1 MTESSDARYS
11 SFEEIM
17 NDGEIS
23 EIMVNGP
30 HQIYVEKSGEKIL
43 AGFEFKNEKD
53 LQGYI
58 QLLYKSVGKNISSEI
73 PYGDATFADGTRLNA
88 ILPPVAKQGSILT
101 IRKFMKTVTSIED
114 LISWGTITRP
124 AADLLIAC
132 IKGRLN
138 IFFSGGTGVG
148 KTTTLQILSSY
159 IDTNERIIVIE
170 DTSELRP
177 VQEHVVNLETRAA
190 DENGRG
196 GVTLKDLTRNSLRM
210 RPDRLIF
217 GEARSEEV
225 LDIINAMA
233 TGHDGCLGV
242 VHGSSPYDVLARME
256 TMILMSGLDL
266 PLMEIRKMIAS
277 NINLIV
283 HQQRMTDGSKKITHI
298 TEIEGLSNDGLNDI
312 KLHDLFEFQIE
323 KVGSDGKVRGELR
336 SVIKHY
342 PKFLNKFE
350 KLGMSIGHVFEQK
363 ILLSENNIEMLR
375 QE

>member
-1 MTESSDARYS
+1 MTESSEARYS
-11 SFEEIM
+11 SFEDIM

-43 AGFEFKNEKD
+43 VDFKFKD
-53 LQGYI
+53 DKSLQGYI
-58 QLLYKSVGKNISSEI
+58 QSLYKSVGKKISHEI

-148 KTTTLQILSSY
+148 KTTTLQILSAY
-159 IDTNERIIVIE
+159 IDSNERIIVIE
-170 DTSELRP
+170 DTAELRL
-177 VQEHVVNLETRAA
+177 VQEHVVNLETRAV

-196 GVTLKDLTRNSLRM
+196 AVTLKDLTRNSLRM

-217 GEARSEEV
+217 GEARSGEV

-266 PLMEIRKMIAS
+266 PLAEVRKMIAS

-283 HQQRMTDGSKKITHI
+283 HQERMTDGSKKITHI
-298 TEIEGLSNDGLNDI
+298 TEVEGLSTDGLHEV
-312 KLHDLFEFQIE
+312 KLQDLFKFQIE
-323 KVGSDGKVRGELR
+323 KVESDGTVTGELR
-336 SVIKHY
+336 SVIERY
-342 PKFLNKFE
+342 PKFFNKFE
-350 KLGMSIGHVFEQK
+350 KLGLSIGNLFAK
-363 ILLSENNIEMLR
+363 KGY
-375 QE
+375 

>member
-1 MTESSDARYS
+1 MTESSEARYS
-11 SFEEIM
+11 SFEDIM

-30 HQIYVEKSGEKIL
+30 HQIYVEKSGKKIL
-43 AGFEFKNEKD
+43 VEFKFKDDKD
-53 LQGYI
+53 LQQYI
-58 QLLYKSVGKNISSEI
+58 QLLYKSVGKKISNEI

-114 LISWGTITRP
+114 LISWGTISRQ

-159 IDTNERIIVIE
+159 IDSNERIIIIE

-177 VQEHVVNLETRAA
+177 VQEHIVNLETRAV

-196 GVTLKDLTRNSLRM
+196 GVTLKDLIRNSLRM

-233 TGHDGCLGV
+233 TGHNGCLGV
-242 VHGSSPYDVLARME
+242 VHASSPYDVVARME

-266 PLMEIRKMIAS
+266 PLWEIRKMVTS
-277 NINLIV
+277 NLDLIV
-283 HQQRMTDGSKKITHI
+283 HQERMTDGSKKITHI
-298 TEIEGLSNDGLNDI
+298 TEVEGLSKDGLHEV
-312 KLHDLFEFQIE
+312 KLQDLFKFQIE
-323 KVGSDGKVRGELR
+323 KVESDGKVRGELI
-336 SVIKHY
+336 SVITHY
-342 PKFLNKFE
+342 PKFFNKFE
-350 KLGMSIGHVFEQK
+350 NLGLSIGDVLAK
-363 ILLSENNIEMLR
+363 KGY
-375 QE
+375 

>member
-1 MTESSDARYS
+1 MTESSESRYS
-11 SFEEIM
+11 SFEDIM

-43 AGFEFKNEKD
+43 AGFKFKDDKD
-53 LQGYI
+53 LQKYI
-58 QLLYKSVGKNISSEI
+58 RQLFKSVGKNIGTEI

-88 ILPPVAKQGSILT
+88 ILPPIAKQGSILT

-159 IDTNERIIVIE
+159 IDPNERIIVIE

-177 VQEHVVNLETRAA
+177 IQEHLVNLETRAV

-196 GVTLKDLTRNSLRM
+196 AVTLRDLTRNSLRM

-283 HQQRMTDGSKKITHI
+283 HQERMTDGSKKITRI
-298 TEIEGLSNDGLNDI
+298 TEIEGLSKDGSHEI
-312 KLHDLFEFQIE
+312 KLQDLFEFQIE
-323 KVGSDGKVRGELR
+323 KVEADGKVRGELK

-350 KLGMSIGHVFEQK
+350 KMGLSVGDVFT
-363 ILLSENNIEMLR
+363 
-375 QE
+375 

>member
-1 MTESSDARYS
+1 MTESSEARYS
-11 SFEEIM
+11 SFEDIM

-43 AGFEFKNEKD
+43 VEFRFKDDKD
-53 LQGYI
+53 LQEYI
-58 QLLYKSVGKNISSEI
+58 RLLYKSVGKIISNEI

-88 ILPPVAKQGSILT
+88 ILPPIAKQGSILT
-101 IRKFMKTVTSIED
+101 IRKFMETVTSIED
-114 LISWGTITRP
+114 LISLGTITRP

-159 IDTNERIIVIE
+159 IDSNERIIVIE

-177 VQEHVVNLETRAA
+177 IQQHIVNLETRAV

-196 GVTLKDLTRNSLRM
+196 GVTLKDLTRNSLRI

-217 GEARSEEV
+217 GEARSDEV

-256 TMILMSGLDL
+256 TMILMSGIDL
-266 PLMEIRKMIAS
+266 PLVEIRKMITS

-283 HQQRMTDGSKKITHI
+283 HQERMTDGSKKITHI
-298 TEIEGLSNDGLNDI
+298 TEIEGLSKDSSHDI
-312 KLHDLFEFQIE
+312 QLQDLFKFQIE
-323 KVGSDGKVRGELR
+323 KVESDGKVRGELR

-342 PKFLNKFE
+342 PKFFNKFE
-350 KLGMSIGHVFEQK
+350 KLGLHIGDVFAT
-363 ILLSENNIEMLR
+363 
-375 QE
+375 

>member
-1 MTESSDARYS
+1 MTESSEARYS
-11 SFEEIM
+11 SFEDIM

-30 HQIYVEKSGEKIL
+30 HQIYAEKSGKKIL
-43 AGFEFKNEKD
+43 TGFEFKDDKD
-53 LQGYI
+53 LQAYI
-58 QLLYKSVGKNISSEI
+58 QLLYKSVGKKISNEV

-88 ILPPVAKQGSILT
+88 ILPPIAKQGSILT
-101 IRKFMKTVTSIED
+101 IRKFMETVTSIED
-114 LISWGTITRP
+114 LISLGTITRP

-159 IDTNERIIVIE
+159 IDSNERIIVIE

-177 VQEHVVNLETRAA
+177 IQQHIVNLETRAV

-217 GEARSEEV
+217 GEARSDEV

-256 TMILMSGLDL
+256 TMILMSGIDL
-266 PLMEIRKMIAS
+266 PLVEIRKMITS

-283 HQQRMTDGSKKITHI
+283 HQERMTDGSKKITHI
-298 TEIEGLSNDGLNDI
+298 TEIEGLSKDSSHDI
-312 KLHDLFEFQIE
+312 QLQDLFQFQIE
-323 KVGSDGKVRGELR
+323 KVESDGKVSGELR

-342 PKFLNKFE
+342 PKFFNKFE
-350 KLGMSIGHVFEQK
+350 KLGLHIGDVFAT
-363 ILLSENNIEMLR
+363 
-375 QE
+375 

>member
-1 MTESSDARYS
+1 MTESSEARYS
-11 SFEEIM
+11 SFEDIM

-43 AGFEFKNEKD
+43 VEFRFKDDKD
-53 LQGYI
+53 LQEYI
-58 QLLYKSVGKNISSEI
+58 RLLYKSVGKIISNEI

-88 ILPPVAKQGSILT
+88 ILPPIAKQGSILT
-101 IRKFMKTVTSIED
+101 IRKFMETVTSIED
-114 LISWGTITRP
+114 LISLGTITRP

-159 IDTNERIIVIE
+159 IDSNERIIVIE

-177 VQEHVVNLETRAA
+177 IQQHIVNLETRAV

-217 GEARSEEV
+217 GEARSDEV

-256 TMILMSGLDL
+256 TMILMSGIDL
-266 PLMEIRKMIAS
+266 PLVEIRKMITS

-283 HQQRMTDGSKKITHI
+283 HQERMTDGSKKITHI
-298 TEIEGLSNDGLNDI
+298 TEIEGLSKDSSHDI
-312 KLHDLFEFQIE
+312 QLQDLFKFQIE
-323 KVGSDGKVRGELR
+323 KVESDGKVRGELR

-342 PKFLNKFE
+342 PKFFNKFE
-350 KLGMSIGHVFEQK
+350 KLGLHIGDVFAT
-363 ILLSENNIEMLR
+363 
-375 QE
+375 

>member
-1 MTESSDARYS
+1 MTESSEARYRT
-11 SFEEIM
+11 FEDIM
-17 NDGEIS
+17 NDGDIS

-30 HQIYVEKSGEKIL
+30 HQVYVEKSGIKIL
-43 AGFEFKNEKD
+43 LGFRFKDDEE
-53 LQGYI
+53 LQEYI
-58 QLLYKSVGKNISSEI
+58 QLLFKSAGKKIGNEI
-73 PYGDATFADGTRLNA
+73 PFADATFTDGTRINA

-101 IRKFMKTVTSIED
+101 VRKFMKTVTSIDD
-114 LISWGTITRP
+114 LIGRGTISRP

-159 IDTNERIIVIE
+159 IDTNERIIIIE
-170 DTSELRP
+170 DTSELRL
-177 VQEHVVNLETRAA
+177 VQDHIVNLETRAA

-196 GVTLKDLTRNSLRM
+196 EVTLKDLIRNSLRM

-225 LDIINAMA
+225 LDIVNAMA

-242 VHGSSPYDVLARME
+242 MHGSSPYDVLARME

-266 PLMEIRKMIAS
+266 PLFEIRKMITS

-283 HQQRMTDGSKKITHI
+283 HQERMTDGSKKITRI
-298 TEIEGLSNDGLNDI
+298 TEIEGLSQDS
-312 KLHDLFEFQIE
+312 LHEIRLQDLFKFHIDTVE
-323 KVGSDGKVRGELR
+323 SDGTVTGELR

-342 PKFLNKFE
+342 PKFFNKFE
-350 KLGMSIGHVFEQK
+350 KLGLPIGNVFSKNEY
-363 ILLSENNIEMLR
+363 
-375 QE
+375 

>member
-1 MTESSDARYS
+1 MTESSEARYS
-11 SFEEIM
+11 SFEDIM

-43 AGFEFKNEKD
+43 AGFRFRDDKD
-53 LQGYI
+53 LQQYI
-58 QLLYKSVGKNISSEI
+58 QSLFKSVGKKISNEI
-73 PYGDATFADGTRLNA
+73 PYGDATFTDGTRLNA

-138 IFFSGGTGVG
+138 IFFTGGTGVG
-148 KTTTLQILSSY
+148 KTTTLQILSAY
-159 IDTNERIIVIE
+159 IDSNERIIVIE
-170 DTSELRP
+170 DTAELRL
-177 VQEHVVNLETRAA
+177 VQEHVVNLETRAV

-266 PLMEIRKMIAS
+266 PLAEVRKMIAS

-283 HQQRMTDGSKKITHI
+283 HQERMTDGSKKITHI
-298 TEIEGLSNDGLNDI
+298 TEVEGLSKDGLHEV
-312 KLHDLFEFQIE
+312 KLQDLFKFQIE
-323 KVGSDGKVRGELR
+323 KLDSDGKVTGELR
-336 SVIKHY
+336 SVIQHY
-342 PKFLNKFE
+342 PTFFNKFE
-350 KLGMSIGHVFEQK
+350 KLGLPIGNLFAMK
-363 ILLSENNIEMLR
+363 KY
-375 QE
+375 

>member
-1 MTESSDARYS
+1 MTESSEARYS
-11 SFEEIM
+11 SFEDIM
-17 NDGEIS
+17 SDGEIS

-43 AGFEFKNEKD
+43 AGFKFKDDKD
-53 LQGYI
+53 LQAYI
-58 QLLYKSVGKNISSEI
+58 HSLYKSVGKKISNEI

-159 IDTNERIIVIE
+159 IDSNERIIVIE
-170 DTSELRP
+170 DTAELRLI
-177 VQEHVVNLETRAA
+177 QEHVVNLETRAV

-217 GEARSEEV
+217 GEARSDEV

-242 VHGSSPYDVLARME
+242 VHGSTPYDVLARME
-256 TMILMSGLDL
+256 TMILMSGLDM
-266 PLMEIRKMIAS
+266 PLLEIRKMIAS

-283 HQQRMTDGSKKITHI
+283 HQERMTDGSKKITHI
-298 TEIEGLSNDGLNDI
+298 TEIEGLSKDGLHEI
-312 KLHDLFEFQIE
+312 KLQDLFKFQIE
-323 KVGSDGKVRGELR
+323 KLESDGKVTGELR
-336 SVIKHY
+336 SVIQHY
-342 PKFLNKFE
+342 PTFFNKFE
-350 KLGMSIGHVFEQK
+350 QLGLPIGNLFAMK
-363 ILLSENNIEMLR
+363 R
-375 QE
+375 Y

>member
-1 MTESSDARYS
+1 MAESSDTVYRS
-11 SFEEIM
+11 LEDIM
-17 NDGEIS
+17 GDGEVS

-30 HQIYVEKSGEKIL
+30 HQIFVEKSGKKL
-43 AGFEFKNEKD
+43 LVGFRFEDDRE
-53 LQGYI
+53 LQEYI
-58 QLLYKSVGKNISSEI
+58 QRLFKSVGKRVSNEI
-73 PYGDATFADGTRLNA
+73 PYGDATFPDGTRLNA
-88 ILPPVAKQGSILT
+88 ILPPVAQQGSILT

-114 LISWGTITRP
+114 LINCGTLSRP

-148 KTTTLQILSSY
+148 KTTTLQILSAY
-159 IDTNERIIVIE
+159 IDPNERIIVIE
-170 DTSELRP
+170 DTSELRL

-190 DENGRG
+190 DENGKG
-196 GVTLKDLTRNSLRM
+196 AVTLRNLIRNSLRM

-266 PLMEIRKMIAS
+266 PLFEVRKMIAS
-277 NINLIV
+277 NIDLIV
-283 HQQRMTDGSKKITHI
+283 HQERMTDGTKKITHI
-298 TEIEGLSNDGLNDI
+298 TEIGGLSSDGLHEVV
-312 KLHDLFEFQIE
+312 LQDLFRFQDE
-323 KVGSDGKVRGELR
+323 QLDSDGRVLGELK
-336 SVIKHY
+336 SVITHY
-342 PKFLNKFE
+342 PKFFNKFE
-350 KLGMSIGHVFEQK
+350 KLGLRIGDVFAK
-363 ILLSENNIEMLR
+363 NVY
-375 QE
+375 

>member
-1 MTESSDARYS
+1 MTESSEARYS
-11 SFEEIM
+11 SFEDIM

-30 HQIYVEKSGEKIL
+30 HQIFVEKSGKKIL
-43 AGFEFKNEKD
+43 VGFKFKDDKD
-53 LQGYI
+53 LQAYI
-58 QLLYKSVGKNISSEI
+58 QLLYKSAGKIISNET

-88 ILPPVAKQGSILT
+88 ILPPIAKQGSILT
-101 IRKFMKTVTSIED
+101 IRKFMETVTSVED

-177 VQEHVVNLETRAA
+177 IQKHVVNLETRAA

-196 GVTLKDLTRNSLRM
+196 GVTLRNLISNSLRM

-266 PLMEIRKMIAS
+266 PLVEIRKMIAS
-277 NINLIV
+277 NVNLIV
-283 HQQRMTDGSKKITHI
+283 HQERMTDGSKKITRI
-298 TEIEGLSNDGLNDI
+298 TEIEGLSDDGLHEV
-312 KLHDLFEFQIE
+312 KLQDLFRFEIE
-323 KVGSDGKVRGELR
+323 KVESDGKVRGELR

-342 PKFLNKFE
+342 PKFFNKFE
-350 KLGMSIGHVFEQK
+350 KLGLHIGDVFAT
-363 ILLSENNIEMLR
+363 
-375 QE
+375 

>member
-1 MTESSDARYS
+1 MTESSEARYS
-11 SFEEIM
+11 SFEDIM
-17 NDGEIS
+17 NDGEVS

-30 HQIYVEKSGEKIL
+30 HQIYVEKSGEKVL
-43 AGFEFKNEKD
+43 VGFRFKDDKD
-53 LQGYI
+53 LQEYI
-58 QLLYKSVGKNISSEI
+58 RLLYKSVGKIISNEI

-88 ILPPVAKQGSILT
+88 ILPPIAKQGSILT
-101 IRKFMKTVTSIED
+101 IRKFMETVTSIED
-114 LISWGTITRP
+114 LISLGTITRP

-159 IDTNERIIVIE
+159 IDSNERIIIIE

-177 VQEHVVNLETRAA
+177 IQQHIVNLETRAV

-217 GEARSEEV
+217 GEARSDEV

-256 TMILMSGLDL
+256 TMILMSGIDL
-266 PLMEIRKMIAS
+266 PLVEIRKMITS

-283 HQQRMTDGSKKITHI
+283 HQERMTDGSKKITHI
-298 TEIEGLSNDGLNDI
+298 TEIEGLSKDSSHDI
-312 KLHDLFEFQIE
+312 QLQDLFKFQIE
-323 KVGSDGKVRGELR
+323 KVESDGKVRGELR

-342 PKFLNKFE
+342 PKFFNKFE
-350 KLGMSIGHVFEQK
+350 KLGLHIGDVFAT
-363 ILLSENNIEMLR
+363 
-375 QE
+375 

>member
-1 MTESSDARYS
+1 MTESSEARYS
-11 SFEEIM
+11 SFEDIM

-43 AGFEFKNEKD
+43 VGFKFKDDKD
-53 LQGYI
+53 LQEYI
-58 QLLYKSVGKNISSEI
+58 RLLYKSAGKIISNEI

-88 ILPPVAKQGSILT
+88 ILPPIAKQGSILT
-101 IRKFMKTVTSIED
+101 IRKFMETVTSIED
-114 LISWGTITRP
+114 LISLGTITRP

-159 IDTNERIIVIE
+159 IDSNERIIVIE

-177 VQEHVVNLETRAA
+177 IQQHIVNLETRAV

-217 GEARSEEV
+217 GEARSDEV

-256 TMILMSGLDL
+256 TMILMSGIDL
-266 PLMEIRKMIAS
+266 PLVEIRKMITS

-283 HQQRMTDGSKKITHI
+283 HQERMTDGSKKITHI
-298 TEIEGLSNDGLNDI
+298 TEIEGLSKDSSHDI
-312 KLHDLFEFQIE
+312 QLQDLFQFQIE
-323 KVGSDGKVRGELR
+323 KVESDGKVRGELR

-342 PKFLNKFE
+342 PKFFNRFE
-350 KLGMSIGHVFEQK
+350 KLGLHIGDVFAT
-363 ILLSENNIEMLR
+363 
-375 QE
+375 

>member
-1 MTESSDARYS
+1 MRESSEATFS
-11 SFEEIM
+11 SFEDIM
-17 NDGEIS
+17 SDGEIS

-30 HQIYVEKSGEKIL
+30 HQIYVEKAGKKVLVGFSFKDDEK
-43 AGFEFKNEKD
+43 

-58 QLLYKSVGKNISSEI
+58 QSLFKSVGKKISAET

-114 LISWGTITRP
+114 LVSWGTITRQ

-138 IFFSGGTGVG
+138 IFFTGGTGVG
-148 KTTTLQILSSY
+148 KTTTLQILSEY
-159 IDTNERIIVIE
+159 IDPNERIIVIE
-170 DTSELRP
+170 DTSELRL
-177 VQEHVVNLETRAA
+177 VQNHVVNLETRAV

-196 GVTLKDLTRNSLRM
+196 EVSLRDLIRNSLRM

-242 VHGSSPYDVLARME
+242 VHGSSPRDVVARME
-256 TMILMSGLDL
+256 TMMLMSGLDL
-266 PLMEIRKMIAS
+266 PLFEIRKMITS
-277 NINLIV
+277 NIDLIV
-283 HQQRMTDGSKKITHI
+283 HQERMTDGSKKITYI
-298 TEIEGLSNDGLNDI
+298 TEVEGLSKDDYHEVILQ
-312 KLHDLFEFQIE
+312 DLFAYQIE
-323 KVGSDGKVRGELR
+323 KVESDGKVTGELR

-342 PKFLNKFE
+342 PNFFNKFE
-350 KLGMSIGHVFEQK
+350 KLGLSIGDVFAKKEY
-363 ILLSENNIEMLR
+363 
-375 QE
+375 

>member
-1 MTESSDARYS
+1 MSESSEARYS
-11 SFEEIM
+11 TFEDIM

-43 AGFEFKNEKD
+43 VNFKFKDDKD

-58 QLLYKSVGKNISSEI
+58 QSLYKSVGKKISHEI

-114 LISWGTITRP
+114 LISRGTISRP

-159 IDTNERIIVIE
+159 IDPNERIIVIE
-170 DTSELRP
+170 DTAELRL
-177 VQEHVVNLETRAA
+177 VQEHVVNLETRAV

-266 PLMEIRKMIAS
+266 PLVEIRKMIAS

-283 HQQRMTDGSKKITHI
+283 HQERMTDGSKKITHI
-298 TEIEGLSNDGLNDI
+298 TEVEGLSKDGSHDV
-312 KLHDLFEFQIE
+312 KLQDLFKFQIE
-323 KVGSDGKVRGELR
+323 KLDSDGKVTGELR
-336 SVIKHY
+336 SVIQHY
-342 PKFLNKFE
+342 PTFFNKFE
-350 KLGMSIGHVFEQK
+350 QLGLPIGNLFAMK
-363 ILLSENNIEMLR
+363 KY
-375 QE
+375 

>member
-1 MTESSDARYS
+1 MTASSEARYS
-11 SFEEIM
+11 SFEDIM

-43 AGFEFKNEKD
+43 VRFRFRDDKE
-53 LQGYI
+53 LQQYI
-58 QLLYKSVGKNISSEI
+58 QSLFKSAGKKISDEI

-148 KTTTLQILSSY
+148 KTTTLQILSAY
-159 IDTNERIIVIE
+159 IDSNERIIVIE
-170 DTSELRP
+170 DTAELRL
-177 VQEHVVNLETRAA
+177 VQEHVVNLETRAV

-266 PLMEIRKMIAS
+266 PLAEVRKMIAS

-283 HQQRMTDGSKKITHI
+283 HQERMTDGSKKITHI
-298 TEIEGLSNDGLNDI
+298 TEVEGLSKDCL
-312 KLHDLFEFQIE
+312 LYT
-323 KVGSDGKVRGELR
+323 SDAADESSRV
-336 SVIKHY
+336 
-342 PKFLNKFE
+342 
-350 KLGMSIGHVFEQK
+350 
-363 ILLSENNIEMLR
+363 
-375 QE
+375 

>member
-1 MTESSDARYS
+1 MTESSEARYS
-11 SFEEIM
+11 SFEDIM

-30 HQIYVEKSGEKIL
+30 HQIYVEKSGKKIL
-43 AGFEFKNEKD
+43 TGFKFKNEKD

-58 QLLYKSVGKNISSEI
+58 QLLYKSVGKKINSET

-159 IDTNERIIVIE
+159 IDSNERIIVIE

-177 VQEHVVNLETRAA
+177 IQQHIVNLETRAV

-217 GEARSEEV
+217 GEARSDEV

-256 TMILMSGLDL
+256 TMILMSGIDL
-266 PLMEIRKMIAS
+266 PLVEIRKMITS

-283 HQQRMTDGSKKITHI
+283 HQERMTDGSKKITHI
-298 TEIEGLSNDGLNDI
+298 TEIEGLSKDSSHDI
-312 KLHDLFEFQIE
+312 QLQDLFQFQIE
-323 KVGSDGKVRGELR
+323 KVESDGKVRGELR

-350 KLGMSIGHVFEQK
+350 KLGMSIGHVFE
-363 ILLSENNIEMLR
+363 
-375 QE
+375 

>member
-1 MTESSDARYS
+1 MTESSEARYS
-11 SFEEIM
+11 SFEDIM

-30 HQIYVEKSGEKIL
+30 HQIYAEKSGKKIL
-43 AGFEFKNEKD
+43 TGFEFKDDKD
-53 LQGYI
+53 LQAYI
-58 QLLYKSVGKNISSEI
+58 QLLYKSVGKKISNEV

-88 ILPPVAKQGSILT
+88 ILPPIAKQGSILT
-101 IRKFMKTVTSIED
+101 IRKFMETVTSIED
-114 LISWGTITRP
+114 LISLGTITRP

-159 IDTNERIIVIE
+159 IDSNERIIVIE

-177 VQEHVVNLETRAA
+177 IQQHIVNLETRAV
-190 DENGRG
+190 DENGRV

-217 GEARSEEV
+217 GEARSDEV

-256 TMILMSGLDL
+256 TMILMSGIDL
-266 PLMEIRKMIAS
+266 PLVEIRKMITS

-283 HQQRMTDGSKKITHI
+283 HQERMTDGSKKITHI
-298 TEIEGLSNDGLNDI
+298 TEIEGLSKDSSHDI
-312 KLHDLFEFQIE
+312 QLQDLFKFQIE
-323 KVGSDGKVRGELR
+323 KVESDGKVRGELR

-342 PKFLNKFE
+342 PKFFNKFE
-350 KLGMSIGHVFEQK
+350 KLGLHIGDVFAT
-363 ILLSENNIEMLR
+363 
-375 QE
+375 

>member
-1 MTESSDARYS
+1 MTESSEARYS
-11 SFEEIM
+11 SFEDIM

-30 HQIYVEKSGEKIL
+30 HQIYVEKSGKKIL
-43 AGFEFKNEKD
+43 VEFKFKDEKD
-53 LQGYI
+53 LQKYI
-58 QLLYKSVGKNISSEI
+58 QLLYKSVGKTISNET

-101 IRKFMKTVTSIED
+101 IRKFMKTVTSIDD

-177 VQEHVVNLETRAA
+177 IQEHVVNLETRAA
-190 DENGRG
+190 DEHGRG
-196 GVTLKDLTRNSLRM
+196 GVTLKDLSRNSLRM

-266 PLMEIRKMIAS
+266 PLLEIRKMIAS

-298 TEIEGLSNDGLNDI
+298 TEIEGLSNDGLNVI

-323 KVGSDGKVRGELR
+323 KLESDGKVKGELR

-350 KLGMSIGHVFEQK
+350 KLGLSIGHVFAK
-363 ILLSENNIEMLR
+363 KGY
-375 QE
+375 